1 MKQSRGPDFAK
12 RIMHRELRIEADR
25 AARMHLQG
33 MGCSYWVAAFLGSAL
48 IGVLAHEL
56 LGDMS
61 YIHHNR

>member
-1 MKQSRGPDFAK
+1 MKPSGGPDFAK
-12 RIMHRELRIEADR
+12 RAIRRELRIEADR
-25 AARMHLQG
+25 AARQHLQG

-61 YIHHNR
+61 YTSHRQ